1 MVEDQ
6 AGLQSKNV
14 DQDLLDGVGEGD
26 LGDAAFL
33 DFIDRMD
40 RMLIDLDSAE

>member
-26 LGDAAFL
+26 LGDADFLAFL
-33 DFIDRMD
+33 DRMD
-40 RMLIDLDSAE
+40 RLLGDLNDME